1 MTKNGILVLPPHC
14 LIHRLL
20 FQPFVFPYTLR
31 PAHSQVAWPT
41 FIHRITPIIQT
52 TTQPAQ
58 QLCWVDHFW
67 PLLLPHL
74 LLINRQCLNSR
85 PLCLMVLRLEAFHPL
100 NQTEEQQVSRHSGW
114 EQENI
119 ALRLTIF
126 LLRNDLIYFT
136 HVQFALNERLLE
148 KIDTTCETILT
159 ISIFN

>member
-20 FQPFVFPYTLR
+20 SQPFVFPYTLR
-31 PAHSQVAWPT
+31 PAHSQVAWPI

-67 PLLLPHL
+67 PLPHL

-85 PLCLMVLRLEAFHPL
+85 PLCLMVLLLEAFRLL
-100 NQTEEQQVSRHSGW
+100 NQETDERRVSRRSGW
-114 EQENI
+114 GQENI
-119 ALRLTIF
+119 ALRSTIF
-126 LLRNDLIYFT
+126 LPRNEFVFDIFHT
-136 HVQFALNERLLE
+136 RAICLE
-148 KIDTTCETILT
+148 WTLAGENRHHLWNYSYNIN
-159 ISIFN
+159 F